1 MDLTREQEKKLGEY
15 MTIKKH
21 IKACFNMVK
30 FIEIMKES
38 IDASP
43 DFEFSNP
50 YNKKF
55 INPKKPIFILKT
67 SFLTKETMKNMS
79 PEAHDKLVTL
89 VTKKLA
95 EQVTNDIELKMME
108 CLCDEKTYHELCE
121 IDKELVNLCISNV
134 YKVRVDNS
142 KGIVTLEYFD
152 F

>member
-55 INPKKPIFILKT
+55 INPNKPIFILKT
-67 SFLTKETMKNMS
+67 SFLTKETMKNTS